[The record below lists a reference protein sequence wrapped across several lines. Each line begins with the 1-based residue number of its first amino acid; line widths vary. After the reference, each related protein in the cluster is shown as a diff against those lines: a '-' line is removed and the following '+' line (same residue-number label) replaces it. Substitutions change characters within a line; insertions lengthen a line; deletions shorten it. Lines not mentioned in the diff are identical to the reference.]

1 VFAGTIAPAPGYQA
15 DLCRRSEVS
24 MSGATISF
32 PARRKLSRE
41 ADDCMG
47 LAFDKAWRSVRSD
60 ALQDP
65 SLARARMA
73 AAILALAESGE
84 HDPDLMAAG
93 ALDAVLRRDSYEARP
108 R

>member
-1 VFAGTIAPAPGYQA
+1 MT
-15 DLCRRSEVS
+15 
-24 MSGATISF
+24 GATISF
-32 PARRKLSRE
+32 PARKRLPRE

-47 LAFDKAWRSVRSD
+47 LAFDKAWRSVGS
-60 ALQDP
+60 AVWEDP

-93 ALDAVLRRDSYEARP
+93 ALDAVLRRDSHHARP